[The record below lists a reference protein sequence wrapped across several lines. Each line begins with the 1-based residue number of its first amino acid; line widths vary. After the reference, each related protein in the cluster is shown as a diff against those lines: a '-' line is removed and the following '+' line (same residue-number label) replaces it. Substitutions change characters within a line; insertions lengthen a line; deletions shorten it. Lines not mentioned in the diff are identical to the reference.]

1 MGVSSALYKHLPFN
15 QSLRHMQKAIIFTIL
30 IIVNVSCGNDKSV
43 ELDPNAPKFHTT
55 DAAELFFKNLRSP
68 YYELEDREDVKML
81 VYRFSKRYESNEKP
95 VLALALVVHWI
106 KDEAFLLFEPNHF
119 FDTQEAIVIY
129 CKNPDTSETSELSF
143 YRADVRTQ
151 FTLAV
156 GIYKMLQQ
164 KYTFELSIGDQYFK
178 LFENEKEREAFR
190 ITVYDFL
197 RLVELI

>member
-1 MGVSSALYKHLPFN
+1 MKNVVP
-15 QSLRHMQKAIIFTIL
+15 FTIL
-30 IIVNVSCGNDKSV
+30 VFICLSCGPDKSAD
-43 ELDPNAPKFHTT
+43 LDPEIPKFNTT

-68 YYELEDREDVKML
+68 YYDLEDREDVKML
-81 VYRFSKRYESNEKP
+81 VYRFSKRNKTEEKP
-95 VLALALVVHWI
+95 ILGLALVIHWI

-119 FDTQEAIVIY
+119 FDTPEPVVIY
-129 CKNPDTSETSELSF
+129 CTNPETSEITKLSF

-156 GIYKMLQQ
+156 NLYKMLQQ
-164 KYTFELSIGDQYFK
+164 KFIFEIHIGDHSYL
-178 LFENEKEREAFR
+178 LFEDEKEREAFR